1 MGPTTPD
8 TSPSQSEPDLVRF
21 VADARLISILGEQ
34 LIGSEKVGVL
44 ELVKN
49 AYDADASLCTV
60 TIEGVPGL
68 DPPVRHLSDYAGL
81 PGPIIEV
88 RDDGMGMDRE
98 AIVSGWLRPATGRR
112 GRVKERLREERQRAA
127 QDGKLSEYE
136 AIVETMKSEQGRLP
150 LGEKGI
156 GRLATH
162 RLGLNL
168 WLRTKTANDPNE
180 WELRIDWR
188 IFDSADGKPKDLSSV
203 DLELK
208 HQPPTTNYG
217 SRGAGTIICCYGGR
231 EGYEWTREAI
241 VDLGQSVSS
250 LQSPYRGGKFRTEFH
265 SPHVEAHEVAPPL
278 ARLPAPFELYAII
291 DDKGTADIEVKFTA
305 PDHLEDKPK
314 DLAISTTVDLR
325 RRNKKYWK
333 AQHLQTRTPACGPF
347 YIHIRSWIRIRE
359 WLGPEFKT
367 ITEYLDRF
375 GGLAVYRDGILAQAA
390 QQSSKN
396 DWLGLSIQQI
406 KKSSRISYYQL
417 SGEIELDQA
426 KTLELRDRSSR
437 EGMIETLPLRDLAEL
452 TRAVINELETYT
464 RQVRDEWTKR
474 THTARVSAASLR
486 AETRLA
492 ANVHRVLADRYDF
505 VRDNL
510 ELKPVIGSKA
520 RLKAVGARLETLHDY
535 LKLREEELAGL
546 TEAAGFGLAIA
557 VAVHE
562 LGKLASAIASNAK
575 FIARNPSSDEVP
587 NRARDLTRHAESLLA
602 EVRRIEPLRSVRTS
616 TPRATSARKVVE
628 VARNSFGLL
637 LDRDRIIMR
646 IQGDDFPLL
655 VKVGAVAQVFANL
668 VDNAVYWIDGSGAE
682 RREIRVQLLGEK
694 RQVLFADSGPGI
706 SATIRPHLFQPFY
719 SEKSPPSGLG
729 LYVCRHYLSQERATI
744 RVARDNERCD
754 LVGAQF
760 LIDFSKT
767 PQEAE

>member
-1 MGPTTPD
+1 
-8 TSPSQSEPDLVRF
+8 
-21 VADARLISILGEQ
+21 
-34 LIGSEKVGVL
+34 
-44 ELVKN
+44 
-49 AYDADASLCTV
+49 
-60 TIEGVPGL
+60 
-68 DPPVRHLSDYAGL
+68 
-81 PGPIIEV
+81 
-88 RDDGMGMDRE
+88 
-98 AIVSGWLRPATGRR
+98 
-112 GRVKERLREERQRAA
+112 
-127 QDGKLSEYE
+127 
-136 AIVETMKSEQGRLP
+136 
-150 LGEKGI
+150 
-156 GRLATH
+156 
-162 RLGLNL
+162 
-168 WLRTKTANDPNE
+168 
-180 WELRIDWR
+180 
-188 IFDSADGKPKDLSSV
+188 
-203 DLELK
+203 
-208 HQPPTTNYG
+208 
-217 SRGAGTIICCYGGR
+217 
-231 EGYEWTREAI
+231 
-241 VDLGQSVSS
+241 
-250 LQSPYRGGKFRTEFH
+250 
-265 SPHVEAHEVAPPL
+265 
-278 ARLPAPFELYAII
+278 
-291 DDKGTADIEVKFTA
+291 
-305 PDHLEDKPK
+305 
-314 DLAISTTVDLR
+314 
-325 RRNKKYWK
+325 
-333 AQHLQTRTPACGPF
+333 
-347 YIHIRSWIRIRE
+347 
-359 WLGPEFKT
+359 
-367 ITEYLDRF
+367 
-375 GGLAVYRDGILAQAA
+375 
-390 QQSSKN
+390 
-396 DWLGLSIQQI
+396 
-406 KKSSRISYYQL
+406 
-417 SGEIELDQA
+417 
-426 KTLELRDRSSR
+426 
-437 EGMIETLPLRDLAEL
+437 L

-474 THTARVSAASLR
+474 THTARVSSASLR

-637 LDRDRIIMR
+637 LDRDRISMR